1 MTVKE
6 LSEKAGVSGAAQALV
21 TEESTASTYL
31 ESLEKAELYQDA
43 IRFLAFKLPTD
54 AGIKW
59 ASSCIKELRSPESKN
74 GKDEPLDASDMW
86 VKAPG
91 DQTRWAA
98 RNAADKAKN
107 PGPSNMVAMAV
118 FMSGGSM
125 TPPGSPETPPP
136 PYIPQ
141 KFIAGS
147 VLVVV
152 VSHEPEKAKERYQ
165 QALKLG
171 KTLDRA

>member
-6 LSEKAGVSGAAQALV
+6 LSEKAGVSGAADALA
-21 TEESTASTYL
+21 TEDSTPSTYL

-43 IRFLAFKLPTD
+43 IRFLAFKLPPD
-54 AGIKW
+54 AGVKW
-59 ASSCIKELRSPESKN
+59 ASGCIKQLRAPEKKDQ
-74 GKDEPLDASDMW
+74 KDEPLDACDLW
-86 VKAPG
+86 VKTPG

-98 RNAADKAKN
+98 RNAADKAKE

-136 PYIPQ
+136 PYIAQ

-171 KTLDRA
+171 KTLDRG